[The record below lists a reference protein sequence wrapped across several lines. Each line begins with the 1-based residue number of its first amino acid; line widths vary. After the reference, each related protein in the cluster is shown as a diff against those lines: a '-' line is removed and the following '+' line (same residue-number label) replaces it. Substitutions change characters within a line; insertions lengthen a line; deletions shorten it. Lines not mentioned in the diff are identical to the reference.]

1 MPTANDTVKGG
12 IKTAFTTVKNGDSA
26 IDFAVKMSGDNAKV
40 PVSLTDLES
49 IGVMTT
55 NNINNIIQQ
64 WMTNNVKWVT
74 KAEYAATTPVTGT
87 MYYVYE

>member
-1 MPTANDTVKGG
+1 
-12 IKTAFTTVKNGDSA
+12 
-26 IDFAVKMSGDNAKV
+26 MSGDNAKV

-74 KAEYAATTPVTGT
+74 KDEYAATTPVPGT